1 MIIVTGATKG
11 LGAAICAR
19 LQSQDKKVFGLARSV
34 SRLSFDGMDCDVSSY
49 ENVKAVAKKLKNEK
63 VKVTGLINAAGIFSM
78 NLAVA
83 TTPNMTQSIIQ
94 TNLVGTIYCCQI
106 SSPLSITRVL

>member
-49 ENVKAVAKKLKNEK
+49 ENVKAVAEKLKVVPSEEVRMVPASPITTK
-63 VKVTGLINAAGIFSM
+63 VLFA
-78 NLAVA
+78 
-83 TTPNMTQSIIQ
+83 
-94 TNLVGTIYCCQI
+94 
-106 SSPLSITRVL
+106 